1 MFHTFLPL
9 HDHVNT
15 LYCLHTEMK
24 TLKLHKMM
32 LMHVKRS
39 RNPALQVRMLPAA
52 LLPVCRVQNK
62 HVGAALTFYIYGGD
76 LLITRRLLALMLP
89 FIKSHV

>member
-1 MFHTFLPL
+1 
-9 HDHVNT
+9 
-15 LYCLHTEMK
+15 
-24 TLKLHKMM
+24 M

-39 RNPALQVRMLPAA
+39 RNPALQVGMLPAA
-52 LLPVCRVQNK
+52 LLPIRRVQNK
-62 HVGAALTFYIYGGD
+62 HVGAALTFYICGGD